1 MAISDPIRGQM
12 REIRARYPRS
22 RSAVM
27 PCLHLAQSVEGYI
40 SPEAVGVVAQELD
53 LTPAEVTAVATF
65 YTMYLRGQGGEYR
78 IGVCIN
84 SLCAILGGD
93 DIWESL
99 VDYVGVDNFETTSDG
114 KISMERIE
122 CQAACTHAP
131 VMTVNWEF
139 MDNQT
144 PESARQIV
152 DTIRRGDPVAS
163 TRGPR
168 EIPAFA
174 AVGESLA
181 GVDDRLADTDVGLD
195 DLTLVGLRVARER
208 GHSAPPV
215 GEG

>member
-1 MAISDPIRGQM
+1 MAISDPVRGQM
-12 REIRARYPRS
+12 REISARYPRS

-65 YTMYLRGQGGEYR
+65 YTMYLREQGGEYR

-99 VDYVGVDNFETTSDG
+99 VDYVGVGNFETTSDG
-114 KISMERIE
+114 KISIERIE
-122 CQAACTHAP
+122 CQAACSHAP

-152 DTIRRGDPVAS
+152 DTIRGGDPVAS

-168 EIPAFA
+168 EIPGFA

-181 GVDDRLADTDVGLD
+181 GVDDRLADSDVGLD

-208 GHSAPPV
+208 GHSAPPA